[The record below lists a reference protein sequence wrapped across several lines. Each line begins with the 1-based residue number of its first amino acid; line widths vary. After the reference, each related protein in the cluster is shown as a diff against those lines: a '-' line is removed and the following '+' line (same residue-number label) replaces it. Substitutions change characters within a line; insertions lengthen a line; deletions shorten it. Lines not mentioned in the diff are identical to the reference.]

1 MYCRTKVSV
10 HINRSVRSDF
20 VLKLFTNFWAGEW
33 EQNLC
38 AIVELFFKSPEECAN
53 HVGEDVHPG
62 VDQRVGSENLMQLG
76 MTRCK
81 EDTSKPCCLTCGS
94 A

>member
-38 AIVELFFKSPEECAN
+38 AIVELFSN
-53 HVGEDVHPG
+53 HRKNVPIMSERTSIPG
-62 VDQRVGSENLMQLG
+62 SI
-76 MTRCK
+76 K
-81 EDTSKPCCLTCGS
+81 EWAAKT
-94 A
+94 